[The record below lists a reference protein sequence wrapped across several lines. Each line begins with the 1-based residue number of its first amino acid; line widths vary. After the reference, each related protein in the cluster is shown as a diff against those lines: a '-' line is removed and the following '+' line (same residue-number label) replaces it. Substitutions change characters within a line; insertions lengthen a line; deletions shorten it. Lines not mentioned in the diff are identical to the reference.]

1 MVKGPVRRFYYG
13 WVIVGVAL
21 VSMAFWFGFRTTF
34 SVFYVALLEEFQ
46 WGRGESAGVQS
57 LALITYTV
65 MAPLVGGLI
74 DRFGPRRI
82 IVPGVLLLGLGL
94 ILCASIKS
102 LAHFYLLYSVV
113 AGTGV
118 TSVALVSYTAIL
130 AHWFVKKRGVA
141 SGIAVSGMGLGT
153 FILVPLS
160 QHFIAL
166 WGWRFAFVALGVLV
180 LIILLPTNAFFLR
193 HKPQDL
199 GLYPDGAKD
208 LEAAK
213 EEGRKM
219 MDSAWSET
227 DWTLKRAIKTRR
239 FWALMIFP
247 LCAVIAMYI
256 VIVHSVRFL
265 VDAGID
271 NMTAAFIFALSGI
284 ISSIFRIFWGWL
296 SDGIGREK
304 TYTLGMFCIIMGLCS
319 LILLE
324 ILREKYF
331 VYSFIAFFGAGW
343 GVTAP
348 MFMSIAA
355 DLFQGRSIGLIY
367 GLLEGS
373 IGIGGAFGSWVAGF
387 IFDKTQSYQWA
398 FVLATSV
405 SIVSCI
411 MVWVA
416 APRKVRQVGR
426 MGIAGK
432 DQRSRRL

>member
-1 MVKGPVRRFYYG
+1 VEKKEVQIGRFYYG
-13 WVIVGVAL
+13 WYIVGVAL

-34 SVFYVALLEEFQ
+34 SVFYVALLEEFH

-74 DRFGPRRI
+74 DRFGPRRV
-82 IVPGVLLLGLGL
+82 IVPGILLLALGL

-102 LAHFYLLYSVV
+102 LAHFYLLYGVV

-118 TSVALVSYTAIL
+118 TSVALVSYNAIL
-130 AHWFVKKRGVA
+130 AHWFVEKRGVA

-153 FILVPLS
+153 FILIPLS

-166 WGWRFAFVALGVLV
+166 WGWRLAFVAFGLLV
-180 LIILLPTNAFFLR
+180 LIILLPTNALFLR

-199 GLYPDGAKD
+199 GLYPDGSKD
-208 LEAAK
+208 LEAARAGGQK
-213 EEGRKM
+213 T

-227 DWTLKRAIKTRR
+227 DWTLERAVKTRK

-247 LCAVIAMYI
+247 FCAVIAVYI

-265 VDAGID
+265 VDGGID

-304 TYTLGMFCIIMGLCS
+304 TYTLGMFCMVLGLCS
-319 LILLE
+319 LILLD
-324 ILREKYF
+324 ILGDKYF
-331 VYSFIAFFGAGW
+331 VYSFICFFGAGW

-355 DLFQGRSIGLIY
+355 DIFQGRSIGLIY

-398 FVLATSV
+398 FVLAASV
-405 SIVSCI
+405 SILSCI
-411 MVWVA
+411 FVWVA
-416 APRKVRQVGR
+416 APGKVRHVGR
-426 MGIAGK
+426 M
-432 DQRSRRL
+432 RTMRRN